1 MLFRKFPWFLSLSAF
16 ITMMMTNNDLYNK
29 LKQSY
34 TGVNLNNITANI
46 IHLYKSKQF
55 GSIRKISRRVAEYTD
70 IQEGNISKCFSR
82 LIMIYHPD
90 KEAFYNQEIDRCYYS
105 RNYDSLKLFAHI
117 LEIQEIN
124 DVQSDDYEVDEDIDY
139 QPEYVWDYD
148 REGFEYFDADEENE
162 IYDQDPGYFSEEN
175 NFYNAVKRKV
185 YGSMK
190 VDLPSYYLEDFED
203 IEMAEYEIES
213 LEGIEFCIHAVN
225 IDLSKNMISDISNL
239 WYLVKVEELY
249 LSDNQ
254 IGFIDSLS
262 NLKEL
267 RVLDLSNN
275 FIDDLSPLAELENLE
290 YLNVIGNKIPQEQ
303 IEEFSGKDL
312 VFLY

>member
-1 MLFRKFPWFLSLSAF
+1 
-16 ITMMMTNNDLYNK
+16 MMTNNDLYNK

-105 RNYDSLKLFAHI
+105 RNYDSLKQFAHI

>member
-1 MLFRKFPWFLSLSAF
+1 
-16 ITMMMTNNDLYNK
+16 MTDNDLYIK

-34 TGVNLNNITANI
+34 TGANLNSITANI

-55 GSIRKISRRVAEYTD
+55 GSIRKISRMVAEYTD
-70 IQEGNISKCFSR
+70 IQENNISKCFSR

-90 KEAFYNQEIDRCYYS
+90 KEAFYNQEIDRYYQS
-105 RNYDSLKLFAHI
+105 KNYESLNQFAHI
-117 LEIQEIN
+117 LVVN
-124 DVQSDDYEVDEDIDY
+124 DIDNILSDNYEVDEDIDY
-139 QPEYVWDYD
+139 QPEYVWDYE
-148 REGFEYFDADEENE
+148 REGFQYFDEDEENE
-162 IYDQDPGYFSEEN
+162 AYGEEAGYFSEEN
-175 NFYNAVKRKV
+175 TFYNAVKRKV

-203 IEMAEYEIES
+203 IDMAEYEIEN

-225 IDLSKNMISDISNL
+225 IDLSKNMIEDISGL
-239 WYLVKVEELY
+239 WYLTKIEELY

-267 RVLDLSNN
+267 RVLDISNN
-275 FIDDLSPLAELENLE
+275 FIDDLSPLADLQNLE

-303 IEEFSGKDL
+303 IDEFSRRDM